1 MYIYIYNLYIY
12 IYIYIKQHLLHYN
25 TLQLETSKDLK
36 IYAQQFDKVTLML
49 VSNYSLLLV
58 PRY

>member
-1 MYIYIYNLYIY
+1 MY